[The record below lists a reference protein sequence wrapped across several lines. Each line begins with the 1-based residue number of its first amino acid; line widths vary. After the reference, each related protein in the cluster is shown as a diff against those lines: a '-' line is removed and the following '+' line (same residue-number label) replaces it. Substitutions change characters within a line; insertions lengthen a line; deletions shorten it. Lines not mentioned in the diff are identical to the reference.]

1 MAGAVDSLRWSA
13 CRNLANSNVDLI
25 QGTARFNAD
34 GNVEVDGRAIRAKNV
49 LLAVGGKPLV
59 PDIPGKE
66 LCIDSDGFFELDYL
80 PSKVAVVG
88 AGYIAVELAGV
99 LNSFGADTTVFTRR
113 DGVLRSF
120 DVRFTGSAMVVGSP
134 GGLN

>member
-1 MAGAVDSLRWSA
+1 MVGAA
-13 CRNLANSNVDLI
+13 CRNLANSKVDLI
-25 QGTARFNAD
+25 QGSASFNAD
-34 GNVEVDGRAIRAKNV
+34 GKVEVDGREIRAKNV
-49 LLAVGGKPLV
+49 LIAVGGKPLV

-99 LNSFGADTTVFTRR
+99 LNSFGADTTIFTRR

-120 DVRFTGSAMVVGSP
+120 DVRSTGGVIVFGTH